1 MKIARLTLSAVGFGV
16 SAALLTLTILDLIK
30 GANYWE
36 K

>member
-16 SAALLTLTILDLIK
+16 SAALLTLTILDMIK
-30 GANYWE
+30 EADYWE